1 MPNPAQTYRLLLV
14 EDDEALASA
23 LREQLT
29 AYGFEVTRV
38 TDYGNIPG
46 EFSRVSA
53 HLAILDVN
61 LPKFDGFTICSRLRQ
76 ITEVPIL
83 FVSARDSS
91 MDQVMGLTVGG
102 DDYLTKP
109 FAPEVLVAKVQAMLR
124 RAYEMAGGERDLVE
138 YDGLI
143 LDVQSATI
151 RSGERQ
157 VELTRNEFV
166 VLFTLL
172 NRHGKIVG
180 REELMEALWNTNTF
194 VDENTLNVNVNRVR
208 KRLSEIRRENVIQTQ
223 KGQGYIIR

>member
-1 MPNPAQTYRLLLV
+1 MSDGAPTYRVLLV
-14 EDDEALASA
+14 EDDDALAA
-23 LREQLT
+23 AVTGQLE
-29 AYGFEVTRV
+29 AYGFAVVRASDYARV
-38 TDYGNIPG
+38 PE
-46 EFSRVSA
+46 EFGRAGA

-61 LPKFDGFTICSRLRQ
+61 LPKFDGFTICRRLRAV
-76 ITEVPIL
+76 TEAPIL

-124 RAYEMAGGERDLVE
+124 RAYEMAGGERELVE
-138 YDGLI
+138 HAGLI
-143 LDVQSATI
+143 LDVQSATVHN
-151 RSGERQ
+151 GERQ

-172 NRHGKIVG
+172 NRHGKIVS

-208 KRLSEIRRENVIQTQ
+208 KRLAEIGREHVIETQ

>member
-1 MPNPAQTYRLLLV
+1 LV
-14 EDDEALASA
+14 EDDDALAGA
-23 LREQLT
+23 VTGQLE
-29 AYGFEVTRV
+29 AYGFAVVRAN
-38 TDYGNIPG
+38 DYAHVPE
-46 EFSRVSA
+46 EFGRAAA

-61 LPKFDGFTICSRLRQ
+61 LPKFDGFTICRRLREV
-76 ITEVPIL
+76 TESPIL

-172 NRHGKIVG
+172 NRHGRIVT

-208 KRLSEIRRENVIQTQ
+208 KRLAELGRESVIQTQ

>member
-1 MPNPAQTYRLLLV
+1 MPSAAHTYRLFLV

-23 LREQLT
+23 LKEQLE
-29 AYGFEVTRV
+29 AYGFTVVRA
-38 TDYGNIPG
+38 TDYANVPG
-46 EFSRVSA
+46 EFSRAAA

-61 LPKFDGFTICSRLRQ
+61 LPKFDGFAICRRLRE
-76 ITEVPIL
+76 ITEAPIL

-124 RAYEMAGGERDLVE
+124 RAYEMAGGERELVE
-138 YDGLI
+138 HDGLI

-151 RSGERQ
+151 RTGDRQ

-172 NRHGKIVG
+172 NHHGRIVG
-180 REELMEALWNTNTF
+180 RVQLMEALWNTNTF

-208 KRLSEIRRENVIQTQ
+208 KRLAEIGRDNVIQTQ

>member
-1 MPNPAQTYRLLLV
+1 MSDPARTYRLLLV
-14 EDDEALASA
+14 EDDQALASA
-23 LREQLT
+23 LREQLE
-29 AYGFEVTRV
+29 AYGFAVTRA
-38 TDYGNIPG
+38 TDYGNISG
-46 EFSRVSA
+46 EFSRASA

-61 LPKFDGFTICSRLRQ
+61 LPKFDGFTVCRRLRE
-76 ITEVPIL
+76 ITEAPIL

-109 FAPEVLVAKVQAMLR
+109 FAPEVLIAKVQAMLR
-124 RAYEMAGGERDLVE
+124 RSYEMAGGERELVE
-138 YDGLI
+138 HDGLI
-143 LDVQSATI
+143 LDVQSATV
-151 RSGERQ
+151 RRGERQ

-172 NRHGKIVG
+172 NRHGRIVG

-208 KRLSEIRRENVIQTQ
+208 KRLAHIGRENVIETQ